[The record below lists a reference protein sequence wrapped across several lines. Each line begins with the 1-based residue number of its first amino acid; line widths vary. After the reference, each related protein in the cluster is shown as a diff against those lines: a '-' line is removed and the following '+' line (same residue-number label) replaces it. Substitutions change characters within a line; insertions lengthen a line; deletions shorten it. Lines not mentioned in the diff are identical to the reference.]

1 MSKKYNIK
9 AEVQVI
15 SLKED
20 GSERFEKIFPIL
32 ELDDS
37 TSIDNVDD
45 NFVDNFILEF
55 ARKNMELSSLEY
67 VDWVSEYEID
77 EVPDEDLS

>member
-1 MSKKYNIK
+1 MSKKYNIA

-32 ELDDS
+32 ELEDDK
-37 TSIDNVDD
+37 SIDDVDVD
-45 NFVDNFILEF
+45 FVDNFILEF
-55 ARKNMELSSLEY
+55 AKNNMELSHLEY
-67 VDWVSEYEID
+67 VDWVSEYEINEATD
-77 EVPDEDLS
+77 ENLS